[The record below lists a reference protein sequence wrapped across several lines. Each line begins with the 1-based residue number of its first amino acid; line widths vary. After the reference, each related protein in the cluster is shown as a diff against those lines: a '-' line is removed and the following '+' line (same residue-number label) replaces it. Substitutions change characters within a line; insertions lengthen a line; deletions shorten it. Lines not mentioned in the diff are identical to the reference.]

1 MVKLKQ
7 KTSRPDQRI
16 NTEVKDEDIGDDEEG
31 GTVIGTLDSMTQKIN

>member
-7 KTSRPDQRI
+7 KVSRPDNRI

-31 GTVIGTLDSMTQKIN
+31 GTEVTLDSMTRKIN